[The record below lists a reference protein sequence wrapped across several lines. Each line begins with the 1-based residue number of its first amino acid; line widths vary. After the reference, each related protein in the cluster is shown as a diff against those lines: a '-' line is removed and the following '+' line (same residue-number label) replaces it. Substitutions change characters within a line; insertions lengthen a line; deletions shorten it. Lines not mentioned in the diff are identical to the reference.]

1 MKTKFFIVF
10 AALALSAGQLCAL
23 QVKIDGINY
32 NLNETNLTAEVAN
45 HYSSFL
51 KDTLII
57 LASVEYKSKTYS
69 VTSIGESAFYQCT
82 GLTSVTI
89 PNSVT
94 SIGESAFRKDT
105 LRVDYTGNLTD
116 WCDIEFKK
124 SWTKN
129 FRLYINQVEV
139 TDLVI
144 PEGVQNIR
152 NYAFQ
157 FCVSLKSV
165 TISNSVTRI
174 GYQAFSDCSGLTSVT
189 ISASV
194 MSIGDYAFSNCTGLT
209 SVTIPNSV
217 TRIGSSA
224 FSGCSGLTSVILPDS
239 LTSIGSGAFYNCT
252 GLTSVTIPNSETNI
266 GGGAFYN
273 TAWYNHFTNG
283 PVYIGKSF
291 YAYKGTMP
299 ANTSFTIDAGT
310 LQICG
315 SAFYNCTG
323 LTSVTIP
330 NSVTSI
336 GSSAFYNCSG
346 LTSVTISASV
356 TLIEIG
362 VFSGCSGLTSVTIPA
377 SVTSIEDIA
386 FSDCSGLTSVTI
398 PASVT
403 HIGEAFS
410 GCTGL
415 TFVTCY
421 AETPPITDFYYRP
434 PFSRQD
440 TLRVPYKSIEAYR
453 TDASW
458 GNFKVIQGIGA
469 TLIDNVEEVTV
480 KADTTTALFCWPALA
495 TATHYVLEVYTDS
508 SNMRSFTFG
517 VSGEMITAKMSW
529 TEIEEMVAQHL
540 GYTYTV
546 TGLTPETRYYYRLES
561 KDDSGRVWDSKSGT
575 FTTKSSMGLTI
586 KTAPLVG
593 VFARAGKIV
602 VEGYAQCDVSVYDL
616 TGRLVTQRTNVTN
629 CTLEVP
635 KGTYIVK
642 KGKEV
647 GKVIVP

>member
-1 MKTKFFIVF
+1 MKFYENKIFTFFT
-10 AALALSAGQLCAL
+10 ALALSAGQLCAL
-23 QVKIDGINY
+23 QVRIDGINY
-32 NLNETNLTAEVAN
+32 NLNETDLTAEVGN
-45 HYSSFL
+45 HQGSSL

-57 LASVEYKSKTYS
+57 PASVEYESKTYS
-69 VTSIGESAFYQCT
+69 VTSIGSVAFQFCAN
-82 GLTSVTI
+82 LKSVTI
-89 PNSVT
+89 PASVT
-94 SIGESAFRKDT
+94 SIGNQAFYLGTTDT
-105 LRVDYTGNLTD
+105 LRVDYTGDLTD
-116 WCDIEFKK
+116 WCGIMFSYWPFGDYH
-124 SWTKN
+124 
-129 FRLYINQVEV
+129 LYINNEKV

-152 NYAFQ
+152 NYAF
-157 FCVSLKSV
+157 S
-165 TISNSVTRI
+165 
-174 GYQAFSDCSGLTSVT
+174 YCS
-189 ISASV
+189 
-194 MSIGDYAFSNCTGLT
+194 GLT

-224 FSGCSGLTSVILPDS
+224 FSGCSGLTSVTIPDS
-239 LTSIGSGAFYNCT
+239 
-252 GLTSVTIPNSETNI
+252 VTNI
-266 GGGAFYN
+266 GGRAFHN
-273 TAWYNHFTNG
+273 TAWYNNLPDG
-283 PVYIGKSF
+283 PVYIKKFF

-315 SAFYNCTG
+315 GAFSGCSGLTSVTIPNSVTLIGVGAFEPLIGVGAFERCTG

-336 GSSAFYNCSG
+336 GGSAFERCTGLTSVTISNSVTSIGSSAFSYCSG
-346 LTSVTISASV
+346 LTSVTIPNSV
-356 TLIEIG
+356 TSIG
-362 VFSGCSGLTSVTIPA
+362 NSAFSGCSGLTSVTIPA
-377 SVTSIEDIA
+377 SVTSIGYQA
-386 FSDCSGLTSVTI
+386 F
-398 PASVT
+398 
-403 HIGEAFS
+403 F

-421 AETPPITDFYYRP
+421 AETPPAIYSS
-434 PFSRQD
+434 FSRQD
-440 TLRVPYKSIEAYR
+440 TLRVPYKSIKAYR
-453 TDASW
+453 ADAFW

-495 TATHYVLEVYTDS
+495 TVTHYVLEVYTDS

-529 TEIEEMVAQHL
+529 TEIEEMAAQHL
-540 GYTYTV
+540 GYAYTV

-635 KGTYIVK
+635 KGTYIVR

-647 GKVIVP
+647 GKVMVP

>member
-1 MKTKFFIVF
+1 MKTKFFTF
-10 AALALSAGQLCAL
+10 FTALALSAGQLCAL
-23 QVKIDGINY
+23 QVRIDGINY
-32 NLNETNLTAEVAN
+32 NLNETDLTAEVGN
-45 HYSSFL
+45 HQGSSL

-57 LASVEYKSKTYS
+57 PASVEYESKTYS
-69 VTSIGESAFYQCT
+69 VTSIGSFAFQFCAN
-82 GLTSVTI
+82 LKSVTI
-89 PNSVT
+89 PASVT
-94 SIGESAFRKDT
+94 SIGAQAFYLGTTDT
-105 LRVDYTGNLTD
+105 LRVDYTGDLTD
-116 WCDIEFKK
+116 WCGIMFSYWSFGDYH
-124 SWTKN
+124 
-129 FRLYINQVEV
+129 LYINNEKV

-152 NYAFQ
+152 NYAF
-157 FCVSLKSV
+157 S
-165 TISNSVTRI
+165 
-174 GYQAFSDCSGLTSVT
+174 YCS
-189 ISASV
+189 
-194 MSIGDYAFSNCTGLT
+194 GLT

-224 FSGCSGLTSVILPDS
+224 FSRCS
-239 LTSIGSGAFYNCT
+239 
-252 GLTSVTIPNSETNI
+252 GLTSVTIPDSVTNI
-266 GGGAFYN
+266 GGRAFYN
-273 TAWYNHFTNG
+273 TAWYNNLPDG
-283 PVYIGKSF
+283 PVYIKKFF

-315 SAFYNCTG
+315 DA
-323 LTSVTIP
+323 
-330 NSVTSI
+330 
-336 GSSAFYNCSG
+336 
-346 LTSVTISASV
+346 
-356 TLIEIG
+356 
-362 VFSGCSGLTSVTIPA
+362 FSGCSGLTSVTIPN
-377 SVTSIEDIA
+377 SVTLIGVGA
-386 FSDCSGLTSVTI
+386 F
-398 PASVT
+398 
-403 HIGEAFS
+403 ER
-410 GCTGL
+410 CTGL

-421 AETPPITDFYYRP
+421 AETPPAIYSS
-434 PFSRQD
+434 FSRQD
-440 TLRVPYKSIEAYR
+440 TLRVPYKSIKAYR
-453 TDASW
+453 ADASW

-495 TATHYVLEVYTDS
+495 TVTHYVLEVYTDS

-529 TEIEEMVAQHL
+529 TEIEEMAAQHL
-540 GYTYTV
+540 GYAYTV

-635 KGTYIVK
+635 KGTYIVR

-647 GKVIVP
+647 GKVMVP

>member
-1 MKTKFFIVF
+1 MKTKFFTF
-10 AALALSAGQLCAL
+10 FTALALSAGQLCAL
-23 QVKIDGINY
+23 QVRIDGINY
-32 NLNETNLTAEVAN
+32 NLNETDLTAEVGN
-45 HYSSFL
+45 HQGSSL

-57 LASVEYKSKTYS
+57 PASVEYESKTYS
-69 VTSIGESAFYQCT
+69 VTSIGSFAFQFCAN
-82 GLTSVTI
+82 LKSVTI
-89 PNSVT
+89 PASVT
-94 SIGESAFRKDT
+94 SIGDQAFNLGTTDT
-105 LRVDYTGNLTD
+105 LRVDYTGDLTD
-116 WCDIEFKK
+116 WCGIMFSYWPFGDYH
-124 SWTKN
+124 
-129 FRLYINQVEV
+129 LYINNEKV

-152 NYAFQ
+152 NYAF
-157 FCVSLKSV
+157 S
-165 TISNSVTRI
+165 
-174 GYQAFSDCSGLTSVT
+174 YCS
-189 ISASV
+189 
-194 MSIGDYAFSNCTGLT
+194 GLT

-224 FSGCSGLTSVILPDS
+224 FSGCSGLTSVTIPDS
-239 LTSIGSGAFYNCT
+239 
-252 GLTSVTIPNSETNI
+252 VTNI
-266 GGGAFYN
+266 GGRAFYN
-273 TAWYNHFTNG
+273 TAWYNNLPDG
-283 PVYIGKSF
+283 PVYIKKFF

-315 SAFYNCTG
+315 GAFSGCSGLTSVTIPNSVTLIGVGAFERCTG

-336 GSSAFYNCSG
+336 GSSAFSYCSG
-346 LTSVTISASV
+346 LTSVTIPNSVASIGSSAFSYCSGLTSV
-356 TLIEIG
+356 TIPNSVTSIG
-362 VFSGCSGLTSVTIPA
+362 VGAFFGCSGLASITIPNSVTSIGGQAFSGCSGLTSVTIPA
-377 SVTSIEDIA
+377 SVTSIGYQA
-386 FSDCSGLTSVTI
+386 F
-398 PASVT
+398 
-403 HIGEAFS
+403 F

-421 AETPPITDFYYRP
+421 AETPPIIYSS
-434 PFSRQD
+434 FSRQD
-440 TLRVPYKSIEAYR
+440 TLRVPYKSIKAYR
-453 TDASW
+453 ADASW

-495 TATHYVLEVYTDS
+495 TVTHYVLEVYTDS

-529 TEIEEMVAQHL
+529 TEIEEMAAQHL
-540 GYTYTV
+540 GYAYTV

-635 KGTYIVK
+635 KGTYIVR

-647 GKVIVP
+647 GKVMVP

>member
-57 LASVEYKSKTYS
+57 PASVEYKSKTYS
-69 VTSIGESAFYQCT
+69 VTSIGYQAFYQCT

-116 WCDIEFKK
+116 WCDIEFKI

-273 TAWYNHFTNG
+273 TAWYNNLPDG

-323 LTSVTIP
+323 FQLC
-330 NSVTSI
+330 NKHW
-336 GSSAFYNCSG
+336 
-346 LTSVTISASV
+346 
-356 TLIEIG
+356 E
-362 VFSGCSGLTSVTIPA
+362 
-377 SVTSIEDIA
+377 
-386 FSDCSGLTSVTI
+386 
-398 PASVT
+398 
-403 HIGEAFS
+403 
-410 GCTGL
+410 
-415 TFVTCY
+415 
-421 AETPPITDFYYRP
+421 
-434 PFSRQD
+434 
-440 TLRVPYKSIEAYR
+440 
-453 TDASW
+453 
-458 GNFKVIQGIGA
+458 
-469 TLIDNVEEVTV
+469 
-480 KADTTTALFCWPALA
+480 
-495 TATHYVLEVYTDS
+495 
-508 SNMRSFTFG
+508 
-517 VSGEMITAKMSW
+517 
-529 TEIEEMVAQHL
+529 
-540 GYTYTV
+540 
-546 TGLTPETRYYYRLES
+546 
-561 KDDSGRVWDSKSGT
+561 
-575 FTTKSSMGLTI
+575 
-586 KTAPLVG
+586 
-593 VFARAGKIV
+593 
-602 VEGYAQCDVSVYDL
+602 
-616 TGRLVTQRTNVTN
+616 
-629 CTLEVP
+629 
-635 KGTYIVK
+635 
-642 KGKEV
+642 
-647 GKVIVP
+647 